1 MDVSDVESV
10 WQQVTQNK
18 GEIDF
23 AIFTYEKN
31 SEHKL
36 RVLAKGNGGIAS
48 AEENLRDGIVQ
59 FIVTKVTLQMHGTP
73 IQKTAFIFFVEEG
86 SLVPTRRATVVR
98 HQQQLADK
106 IKAHVNI
113 SATQTSELTEES
125 IVFKLREGNKNTA
138 GAAKE
143 SKE

>member
-1 MDVSDVESV
+1 VDVSDVESV

-73 IQKTAFIFFVEEG
+73 IQKNGVH
-86 SLVPTRRATVVR
+86 LLRRGGLACADAPR
-98 HQQQLADK
+98 HRGAS
-106 IKAHVNI
+106 
-113 SATQTSELTEES
+113 SATA
-125 IVFKLREGNKNTA
+125 RR
-138 GAAKE
+138 
-143 SKE
+143 